1 MNGAIGESL
10 PLAIGIAIS
19 PVPIIASIL
28 MLMSPRAGRTSIG
41 FLVGWLT
48 GVAVAVV
55 VFTLLANVLPEP
67 DGDGGRP
74 AVAIVQLLL
83 GAGLLALSVRSWR
96 SRPGPDDEP
105 ELPSWMSA
113 IDSMAPTKALGLGF
127 LLSAA
132 NPKNLLLAM
141 SAGVAF
147 GHAGLSTS
155 AGAITIAIFVVLA
168 GSSVAVPVIA
178 FHLAP
183 QRIGEVLKHVR
194 TWLVASNA
202 TIMAVLLV
210 VLGAKVIGSGIGNF

>member
-1 MNGAIGESL
+1 MNGAIGDSL

-19 PVPIIASIL
+19 PIPIIASIL
-28 MLMSPRAGRTSIG
+28 MLMSPRAGKTSIG
-41 FLVGWLT
+41 FLLGWLT

-67 DGDGGRP
+67 DSEGGRP

-83 GAGLLALSVRSWR
+83 GAGLLALSARSWR

-113 IDSMAPTKALGLGF
+113 IDSMAAAKALGLGF

-147 GHAGLSTS
+147 GHADLSTS

-178 FHLAP
+178 FQLAP

-202 TIMAVLLV
+202 TIMAVLLL
-210 VLGAKVIGSGIGNF
+210 VLGAKVLGSGIGNF

>member
-19 PVPIIASIL
+19 PIPIIASIL
-28 MLMSPRAGRTSIG
+28 MLMSPRAGKTSIG
-41 FLVGWLT
+41 FLLGWLT

-67 DGDGGRP
+67 DSEGGRP

-83 GAGLLALSVRSWR
+83 GAGLLALSARSWR

-113 IDSMAPTKALGLGF
+113 IDSMATTKALGLGF

-147 GHAGLSTS
+147 GHADLSTS

-178 FHLAP
+178 FQLAP
-183 QRIGEVLKHVR
+183 RRIGEVLKHVR

-210 VLGAKVIGSGIGNF
+210 VLGAKVLGSGIGNF